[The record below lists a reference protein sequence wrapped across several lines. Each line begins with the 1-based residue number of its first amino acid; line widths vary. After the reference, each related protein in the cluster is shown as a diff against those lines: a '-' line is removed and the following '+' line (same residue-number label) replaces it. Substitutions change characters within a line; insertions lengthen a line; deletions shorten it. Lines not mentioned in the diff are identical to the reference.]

1 MVNLEEIVIQP
12 QNNSSIPSTPENSNY
27 SNLDNMV
34 NNNNTFHG
42 GFLIGLLGGLIILG
56 CLLPLYK
63 IRPLKSNS
71 KSKLA
76 PIQQTATLIK

>member
-1 MVNLEEIVIQP
+1 MINLEEIVIQP
-12 QNNSSIPSTPENSNY
+12 QNNSSIPENSSY
-27 SNLDNMV
+27 SNLDNMI

-42 GFLIGLLGGLIILG
+42 GFLIGLLGSLIVLG
-56 CLLPLYK
+56 CLLPLCK

>member
-1 MVNLEEIVIQP
+1 MINLEEIVIQP
-12 QNNSSIPSTPENSNY
+12 QNNSSIPENYSY
-27 SNLDNMV
+27 SNLDNMI

-42 GFLIGLLGGLIILG
+42 GLLISLLGGLIVLG
-56 CLLPLYK
+56 CLLPLCK
-63 IRPLKSNS
+63 IRPLKTNS